1 MGKMHVYLGE
11 VHTCRMPHD
20 ILHFLDE
27 LVEERYQILLS
38 ILLVSTLM
46 KTHKKLV
53 QKIRESTQ
61 QNETWPLQPA
71 EAPALLQHFPGPQIP
86 KHVLQHCPTHSTLP
100 CQM

>member
-1 MGKMHVYLGE
+1 MFSTERTFISQSPVPHCRTCQSSKMGKMHIYLGE

-27 LVEERYQILLS
+27 PVEERYQILLS

-53 QKIRESTQ
+53 
-61 QNETWPLQPA
+61 
-71 EAPALLQHFPGPQIP
+71 
-86 KHVLQHCPTHSTLP
+86 
-100 CQM
+100 